1 MTRQTWDYD
10 YYVRLKGID
19 KTRAEEYKN
28 QFRPAGV
35 ITQEPKEEIELE
47 TPVLT
52 DEEIQ
57 QKNIETLNQAIEQ
70 KAEKR
75 PEILLSTKEVKK
87 ELLKRWVK
95 NANFLKDDQVMAKAK
110 EIGL

>member
-1 MTRQTWDYD
+1 MTRQTRDYD
-10 YYVRLKGID
+10 YYVRLKSID
-19 KTRAEEYKN
+19 KARAEEYKN
-28 QFRPAGV
+28 QFRPKPEEV
-35 ITQEPKEEIELE
+35 EEIKQENV
-47 TPVLT
+47 VLT

-75 PEILLSTKEVKK
+75 PEISLSVKEVKK

-95 NANFLKDDQVMAKAK
+95 NANFLKADEVMAKAK